1 MKSQRK
7 IDKLEK
13 IRDSDMFS
21 TRNGC
26 CLRKDGKGDTRA
38 IKILSWSWK
47 LHHPEVKRT
56 HGLLTENLVF
66 SIHSVVWFELGSQR
80 RVSIVLDGCLCIWRK
95 LTLIMIRALK
105 WKKKIKNQ
113 YISVLHFKS
122 RGNDVSR
129 RKMNFFYFFLAIST
143 LTIIFLKLKKKRTK
157 ESFLRV
163 KLIGKE
169 RGVFLRRNT
178 SPKVRRTC

>member
-1 MKSQRK
+1 M
-7 IDKLEK
+7 E
-13 IRDSDMFS
+13 
-21 TRNGC
+21 
-26 CLRKDGKGDTRA
+26 
-38 IKILSWSWK
+38 
-47 LHHPEVKRT
+47 
-56 HGLLTENLVF
+56 
-66 SIHSVVWFELGSQR
+66 
-80 RVSIVLDGCLCIWRK
+80 
-95 LTLIMIRALK
+95 
-105 WKKKIKNQ
+105 KKIKNQ

>member
-1 MKSQRK
+1 MELEIASSRSEENPWASDGEPGILHPFCSVIWAGVVEKS
-7 IDKLEK
+7 IN
-13 IRDSDMFS
+13 SV
-21 TRNGC
+21 GW
-26 CLRKDGKGDTRA
+26 
-38 IKILSWSWK
+38 LS
-47 LHHPEVKRT
+47 LY
-56 HGLLTENLVF
+56 
-66 SIHSVVWFELGSQR
+66 
-80 RVSIVLDGCLCIWRK
+80 
-95 LTLIMIRALK
+95 LK
-105 WKKKIKNQ
+105 KVNTNYDQSSKMEKKIKNQ

-122 RGNDVSR
+122 RENDVSR
-129 RKMNFFYFFLAIST
+129 RKINFFYFFLAIST